1 MQVENDNAEA
11 DAEFQQKLQHVGD
24 RYGISFTESTG
35 WAVHVNKTVEDWK
48 TFAQAFKK
56 INGVYGSKK
65 RQGWSGFL
73 FDHDPTADI
82 EASEALNEIKAA
94 QDLKFYIFEVR
105 ILEQDKR
112 VDQADWKLFLNE
124 IKVGFGGKH
133 TFALGGANGKVI
145 APKNL
150 DDPVFQAMR
159 EDKKKSFLDWKASST
174 KTKVDVKCP
183 TCGEEFNIELP
194 NILIEDENIK
204 EVGKLGLKLACG
216 HYVEILLDKNFKVGG
231 ENKAFARPMEEKAD
245 VKVDFDVDAF
255 LAGNEDIEDLFPSL
269 DLEWVG
275 VGGKAKFQ
283 KPLAE
288 LVPTTPEMKTEE
300 QMQEEQAEIEKEIH
314 TDKGKLNVRLVK
326 FEEILKKNDSI
337 DIKKFSKELNGLEQE
352 IIIGFIKAFDN
363 GLLLSYNEKKK
374 KVIIE
379 AAAKPEIHI
388 ITQKFEKWLRFGR
401 I

>member
-1 MQVENDNAEA
+1 MIVENDNAET
-11 DAEFQQKLQHVGD
+11 DAMFQQKLQYIGD
-24 RYGISFTESTG
+24 HYGITFTESTG
-35 WAVHVNKTVEDWK
+35 WAVHINKTVENWK
-48 TFAQAFKK
+48 EFAQAFKK

-82 EASEALNEIKAA
+82 EASKALAKIKEE

-124 IKVGFGGKH
+124 IKIGFEGKH

-150 DDPVFQAMR
+150 DDPVFKSMR
-159 EDKKKSFLDWKASST
+159 EDKKKSFLEWKASST

-183 TCGEEFNIELP
+183 TCGEEFKIDLP

-216 HYVEILLDKNFKVGG
+216 HYVEILLDKNFKIGG
-231 ENKAFARPMEEKAD
+231 ENQAFARPMEEKTA
-245 VKVDFDVDAF
+245 VDFDVDAF
-255 LAGNEDIEDLFPSL
+255 LAGKEEIEDLFPSL

-288 LVPTTPEMKTEE
+288 LIPTTPEMKTEE
-300 QMQEEQAEIEKEIH
+300 QVQAEQEEIEQELL
-314 TDKGKLNVRLVK
+314 TDKGKLNMRVMK
-326 FEEILKKNDSI
+326 FEEALKKNDSI
-337 DIKKFSKELNGLEQE
+337 DIKKFSKALDCLDQE
-352 IIIGFIKAFDN
+352 TIIGFVKAFDN

-374 KVIIE
+374 KIIIE

>member
-1 MQVENDNAEA
+1 MENEDTEA
-11 DAEFQQKLQHVGD
+11 AYQQKYQHIGD
-24 RYGISFTESTG
+24 RYGITFTELPVH
-35 WAVHVNKTVEDWK
+35 WAVHVNKTVDDWK
-48 TFAQAFKK
+48 AFAQAFKK
-56 INGVYGSKK
+56 IDGVYGSKK

-82 EASEALNEIKAA
+82 EASEALSEIKTG

-105 ILEQDKR
+105 VLEQDKR
-112 VDQADWKLFLNE
+112 VETADWKPFINE
-124 IKVGFGGKH
+124 IKFALGGKH
-133 TFALGGANGKVI
+133 TWALGGENGKIVT
-145 APKNL
+145 PKSL
-150 DDPVFQAMR
+150 DDPAFMAMR
-159 EDKKKSFLDWKASST
+159 EDKKQSFLDWKASSAA

-183 TCGEEFNIELP
+183 TCSQDYTIELP

-216 HYVEILLDKNFKVGG
+216 HYVEILLDKNFKIGG
-231 ENKAFARPMEEKAD
+231 DNKAFARPMDEKAD
-245 VKVDFDVDAF
+245 TKVDFDVDAF
-255 LAGNEDIEDLFPSL
+255 LAGKEEIEDLFPSL

-283 KPLAE
+283 KPLSE

-300 QMQEEQAEIEKEIH
+300 QIQTEQAEIEKEIH
-314 TDKGKLNVRLVK
+314 TDKGKLNVRVVK

-337 DIKKFSKELNGLEQE
+337 DIKKFSKVLDDLEQE
-352 IIIGFIKAFDN
+352 TIIGFIKAFDN

-388 ITQKFEKWLRFGR
+388 ITQKFEKWLRFGK